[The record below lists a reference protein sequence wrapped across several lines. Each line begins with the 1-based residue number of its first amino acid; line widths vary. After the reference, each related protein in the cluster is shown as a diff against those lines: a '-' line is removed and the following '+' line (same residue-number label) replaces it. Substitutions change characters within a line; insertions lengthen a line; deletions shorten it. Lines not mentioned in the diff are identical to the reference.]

1 LYNKIIV
8 KYNLAII
15 FIGGNIGGCFM
26 EKIYLSKEQLRK
38 FLIIY
43 QGLHYPKTFEGYSG
57 IKDFVKRVGC
67 VQYDPL
73 NVVGRNI
80 DLILQARI
88 DNYKTDMLDKLM
100 YKDRALI
107 DGWDKMMSVYS
118 VEDWPY
124 FERIRMRK
132 KAEIEGI
139 LKRRNSSEA
148 TMHVDTIR
156 KFLLENGPSL
166 PSKIDLG
173 GAKSGRWGHG
183 KISSA
188 AMDYMFNIGIIGVK
202 EKKNVQKVYDLI
214 ENILPKEVLD
224 ISDPFD
230 SDKSFYKWYFK
241 RRIGSI
247 GVYWDRSGG
256 GWLGHFISD
265 KKLRKEILNE
275 LCDEGELLRVEVEE
289 INESFYIR
297 AEDSKMLSALE
308 QSFEKKVTF
317 LAPLDNLLWDRKL
330 VKDIFDFEYSWEVY
344 IPAFKRKYGYYV
356 LPVLY
361 GDRIIA
367 RFEPETH
374 RGEAPLVIKNWWWE
388 DGYKVTDEVIDEV
401 KSCFE
406 RFCKFLN
413 SPGLADE
420 EWWYKAHNK

>member
-1 LYNKIIV
+1 
-8 KYNLAII
+8 
-15 FIGGNIGGCFM
+15 
-26 EKIYLSKEQLRK
+26 
-38 FLIIY
+38 
-43 QGLHYPKTFEGYSG
+43 
-57 IKDFVKRVGC
+57 
-67 VQYDPL
+67 
-73 NVVGRNI
+73 
-80 DLILQARI
+80 
-88 DNYKTDMLDKLM
+88 MLDKLM
-100 YKDRALI
+100 YEDRALI

-118 VEDWPY
+118 VGDWPY

-132 KAEIEGI
+132 KSEIEGI

-148 TMHVDTIR
+148 TMYIDTIKR
-156 KFLLENGPSL
+156 YLLENGAAL

-173 GAKSGRWGHG
+173 GAKSGKWGHG

-247 GVYWDRSGG
+247 GVYWDRNGG
-256 GWLGHFISD
+256 GWLGHFVSD